1 MNVKAC
7 LALIRMQLRL
17 AMRER
22 SVLFFNY
29 FFPLIFFFGFG
40 AFLGGRAVG
49 AAMTRVV
56 TLVIVL
62 GILGSGLFGAG
73 LRAVAERETG
83 ILRRYKVAPIT
94 PVPILVASL
103 VTGWLLY
110 LPSALFIIL
119 LSHFVYQMPLPS
131 QPLSLIAIIT
141 LGCFAFRS
149 IGLIIASVANSAAE
163 SNVMVQI
170 LYMPMLFLSG
180 ATFPVS
186 SMPAGAQI
194 VSQFLPASYLNSGM
208 QHVML
213 RAEGLAANLGSVG
226 ALILTTLLATFISTK
241 LFRWEK
247 EEKLPGRAKAWVAA
261 VFVPF
266 LILGG
271 WQAYSRDHINEAK
284 RLDRQI
290 RRTQARLIRGATVFT
305 GDGHVILNGSVLIRN
320 GLVERIFSHLPP
332 SPESLQAEVVEA
344 AGKTIVPGFI
354 DVDVRLDNPDGG
366 AEHALAAYLY
376 SGVTAIHASQ
386 PLPGIEQIINSGAK
400 LGAEVFSKP
409 FSGFVRN
416 RPHTEP
422 LPQEEFARMRREG
435 TVFVPQLAAA
445 EALAAASEGRMD
457 LLALTLVQQ
466 VTPPALMEQT
476 RAEFRARVGK
486 LPQAPAQFA
495 AAQENLRRAWKAQVT
510 LAPGTGSGALG
521 LVHGPA
527 LHRELRL
534 WSESGVPGAAALV
547 AATHNAAR
555 LLNADSRLGRIAP
568 GFEATF
574 VLLDGNPL
582 IEISATE
589 RIATVFLK
597 GELVSRGDLFDQK

>member
-1 MNVKAC
+1 MNLKAC

-56 TLVIVL
+56 TMVIVL

-94 PVPILVASL
+94 PVPILIASL

-110 LPSALFIIL
+110 LPSALFIVL
-119 LSHFVYQMPLPS
+119 LSHFFYQMPLPS
-131 QPLSLIAIIT
+131 QPFSLIAIVT
-141 LGCFAFRS
+141 LGCFAFRA
-149 IGLIIASVANSAAE
+149 IGLIIASVANTAAE

-186 SMPAGAQI
+186 SMPVGAQI
-194 VSQFLPASYLNSGM
+194 ASQFLPASYLNSGM

-213 RAEGLAANLGSVG
+213 RAEGIAANLGSVG
-226 ALILTTLLATFISTK
+226 ALLLTTLLATFISAK

-271 WQAYSRDHINEAK
+271 WQAYSHDHINEAK

-290 RRTQARLIRGATVFT
+290 RRSQARLIRGATIFT
-305 GDGHVILNGSVLIRN
+305 GDGQVVVNGSILVRN
-320 GLVERIFSHLPP
+320 GLIEQVFSGAAPA
-332 SPESLQAEVVEA
+332 PESLQAEVLEA
-344 AGKTIVPGFI
+344 AGKTVLPGLI
-354 DVDVRLDNPDGG
+354 DVDVRLDDPST
-366 AEHALAAYLY
+366 AERALAAYLY
-376 SGVTAIHASQ
+376 AGVTAVGTSSELLGGAQ
-386 PLPGIEQIINSGAK
+386 VVNSGAK
-400 LGAEVFSKP
+400 LGAEVLSRP
-409 FSGFVRN
+409 AAGFVRN
-416 RPHTEP
+416 LPRAEP
-422 LPQEEFARMRREG
+422 LPEEEFARMRREG
-435 TVFVPQLAAA
+435 AVYVPGLAAA
-445 EALAAASEGRMD
+445 EALAAAHEGRLD
-457 LLALTLVQQ
+457 LLGLTLVQQ
-466 VTPPALMEQT
+466 VAPPGVLELT
-476 RAEFRARVGK
+476 RAEYRARTGK
-486 LPQAPAQFA
+486 IPNAAAEFR
-495 AAQENLRRAWKAQVT
+495 AAQENLRRAWKAQVA
-510 LAPGTGSGALG
+510 LATGTGSGDLG
-521 LVHGPA
+521 LIHGPA

-534 WSESGVPGAAALV
+534 WTAAGIPAPAALM
-547 AATHNAAR
+547 AATHHGAR
-555 LLNADSRLGRIAP
+555 LMEAESRIGIIRP
-568 GFEATF
+568 GWEAT
-574 VLLDGNPL
+574 LLLVDGNPL
-582 IEISATE
+582 TEISATE
-589 RIATVFLK
+589 RIASVLFK
-597 GELVSRGDLFDQK
+597 GELVIRGDLFDQK

>member
-1 MNVKAC
+1 MNFKAC

-110 LPSALFIIL
+110 LPSALFIVL

-131 QPLSLIAIIT
+131 QPFSLIAIVT
-141 LGCFAFRS
+141 LGCFAFRA
-149 IGLIIASVANSAAE
+149 IGLIIASVANTAAE

-186 SMPAGAQI
+186 SMPVGAQI

-213 RAEGLAANLGSVG
+213 RAEGIAANLGSVG
-226 ALILTTLLATFISTK
+226 ALILTTLLATFISAK

-247 EEKLPGRAKAWVAA
+247 EEKLPGRAKAWVVA

-266 LILGG
+266 LLLGG

-290 RRTQARLIRGATVFT
+290 RRSQARLIRGATIFT
-305 GDGHVILNGSVLIRN
+305 GDGKVVVNGSILIRN
-320 GLVERIFSHLPP
+320 GVIERVFSDSSP

-344 AGKTIVPGFI
+344 AGKTVLPGLI
-354 DVDVRLDNPDGG
+354 DVDVRFDDPAT
-366 AEHALAAYLY
+366 AERGLAAYLY
-376 SGVTAIHASQ
+376 AGVTAVRTTSE
-386 PLPGIEQIINSGAK
+386 LPGIAQTVNSGAK
-400 LGAEVFSKP
+400 LGAEVLSRP
-409 FSGFVRN
+409 VAGFVRN
-416 RPHTEP
+416 RPQSDP
-422 LPQEEFARMRREG
+422 LAEEEFARMHREG
-435 TVFVPQLAAA
+435 TAFVPALAAA
-445 EALAAASEGRMD
+445 EALAAANEGRLD
-457 LLALTLVQQ
+457 LLGLTLVQQ
-466 VTPPALMEQT
+466 VAPPGLLELT
-476 RAEFRARVGK
+476 RAEYRARAGK
-486 LPQAPAQFA
+486 LPEARAQFL

-510 LAPGTGSGALG
+510 LATGTGSGALG
-521 LVHGPA
+521 LIHGPA
-527 LHRELRL
+527 LHRELQL
-534 WSESGVPGAAALV
+534 WAEAGIPAPAALT
-547 AATHNAAR
+547 AATRNCAQLMEAGTR
-555 LLNADSRLGRIAP
+555 IGRIQT
-568 GFEATF
+568 GFDAT
-574 VLLDGNPL
+574 LLLVDGNPL
-582 IEISATE
+582 VEISATE
-589 RIATVFLK
+589 RIASVFLK
-597 GELVSRGDLFDQK
+597 GELVNRGDLFDQK